1 MKYNK
6 SYVRLSLWCQTN
18 IANHSNNTQQ
28 IYKHTLVQNI
38 FRKTTNILLR
48 IPLPRVVGV
57 WWITPFD
64 VYGRKC
70 SIYCFLP
77 FVPCWQNFVSVL
89 LSEKCSDYCWPS
101 RALSEPGLSSTG
113 AGFHTGGWRLVAPR
127 SSISLGAI
135 ANLNTTQD
143 SNSPV
148 WKLALG
154 LCNYHWKLLTRAIS
168 QNPRSWCYNMNGCP
182 STVWYP
188 SPGNFHFFLGGT
200 GTGIGKIWYRK

>member
-28 IYKHTLVQNI
+28 INKHTLVQNI

-101 RALSEPGLSSTG
+101 RALSEPGTFIHG
-113 AGFHTGGWRLVAPR
+113 GGFPHWGVAPR
-127 SSISLGAI
+127 STEVLNISWRYC
-135 ANLNTTQD
+135 QFE
-143 SNSPV
+143 
-148 WKLALG
+148 
-154 LCNYHWKLLTRAIS
+154 HH
-168 QNPRSWCYNMNGCP
+168 
-182 STVWYP
+182 
-188 SPGNFHFFLGGT
+188 PGTWF
-200 GTGIGKIWYRK
+200 